1 MVKILRQDRPPEYQA
16 DQMFDLSFI
25 YSKQCDLSCSFC
37 MYSSGPQVYD
47 CMDLQKHRSWMKTVR
62 WSMINGIGIYGG
74 EPSLFLKENSII
86 LDRTNAR
93 VPRFCITNGTWSK
106 DVVSTAVFMLWA
118 FKYTVQVFVSGTDQH
133 RAFQDPAMLEYLSN
147 AYPTMVRLKAPDT
160 QIFPMGRLAG
170 EQVRCTVK
178 CMRPRYIAPT
188 RIAVQPDGT
197 IIYQS
202 CDGVYPVIGSWDTDT
217 FDDIVKKVDEYTQQG
232 FREVCPYY
240 EERCQAKQLLQVST

>member
-1 MVKILRQDRPPEYQA
+1 MVKILRQDRPPEYREG
-16 DQMFDLSFI
+16 QMFDLSFM

-47 CMDLQKHRSWMKTVR
+47 RMDLQKFRSWMKTVR
-62 WSMINGIGIYGG
+62 WGLINGIGIYGG

-86 LDRTNAR
+86 LEHTNS

-106 DVVSTAVFMLWA
+106 SPVSTAAFMLWA
-118 FKYTVQVFVSGTDQH
+118 LGWKVQVFVSGTDQH
-133 RAFQDPAMLEYLSN
+133 VAFQDRAMLEYLSHT
-147 AYPTMVRLKAPDT
+147 YPTMVRLKAPDT
-160 QIFPMGRLAG
+160 QILPMGRLIG
-170 EQVRCTVK
+170 EQVKCTVK

-232 FREVCPYY
+232 FRAVCPYY
-240 EERCQAKQLLQVST
+240 EERCRIKSLSQVTT